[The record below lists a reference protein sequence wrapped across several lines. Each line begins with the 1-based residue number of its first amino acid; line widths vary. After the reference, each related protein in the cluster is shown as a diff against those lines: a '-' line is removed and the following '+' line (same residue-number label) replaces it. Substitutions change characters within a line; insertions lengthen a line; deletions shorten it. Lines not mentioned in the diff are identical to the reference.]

1 MFMFMQ
7 RENKHKHEHELEHE
21 HENEQQHER
30 ELMNISMSMNMNTST
45 KSNKN
50 VSCHVFH
57 KVESLVTKNPPA
69 DFLPTG
75 DIHNGHYYKVCMY
88 SSTMQSC
95 TSDSSSGDGLKT
107 CIFPQGVY
115 QI

>member
-1 MFMFMQ
+1 MNLNMNMKMSS
-7 RENKHKHEHELEHE
+7 NMSVS
-21 HENEQQHER
+21 
-30 ELMNISMSMNMNTST
+30 MNISMSMNMNMST

-50 VSCHVFH
+50 VSCHVLH

-69 DFLPTG
+69 DFLLNG
-75 DIHNGHYYKVCMY
+75 DIHNGQYKLCMY

-95 TSDSSSGDGLKT
+95 TSDSSSGDCFKT